1 MTQIKIENT
10 YLLPVAGFL
19 HNVQTMSAKQSRA
32 RTKLVNAL
40 SDAGGEYVESQ
51 RVIVEDLGGVVDEK
65 DNSVKFPVEDHQSLK
80 VAKAQIEELSQEVI
94 VIDESFVGQ
103 FAVLQEFFSNWDGK
117 VSNVDADG
125 YDKLMDV
132 LDEL

>member
-1 MTQIKIENT
+1 MVQIKIENT
-10 YLLPVAGFL
+10 YLLPVSGFL

-40 SDAGGEYVESQ
+40 SYAGGEYVDSQ
-51 RVIVEDLGGVVDEK
+51 RAIIEDLGGVVED
-65 DNSVKFPVEDHQSLK
+65 DNSVKFPLEDHQAPK
-80 VAKAQIEELSQEVI
+80 IAKAQLDELSHEVI
-94 VIDESFVGQ
+94 IIDESFVGQ